1 MTTFTLGLCA
11 GRHDLPVSDFIFSD
25 GDITFPINPPTLFNT
40 ASIKLRDLN
49 YGDKLVVYVTGLTP
63 DVVAIIKYC
72 SIRNIKLTLK
82 HFDRDS
88 NSYIDD
94 VVFD

>member
-1 MTTFTLGLCA
+1 MTTFSLGLCA
-11 GRHDLPVSDFIFSD
+11 GRHDLPVSDFIFAD
-25 GDITFPINPPTLFNT
+25 GDITFPINPTALFNT
-40 ASIKLRDLN
+40 AAIKLRDLN
-49 YGDKLVVYVTGLTP
+49 YGDKLVVYVTELTP
-63 DVVAIIKYC
+63 AVVAVIKYC
-72 SIRNIKLTLK
+72 SIRNLKLTLK

>member
-11 GRHDLPVSDFIFSD
+11 GRHDLPVSDFIFAD
-25 GDITFPINPPTLFNT
+25 GDITFPINPTALFNI
-40 ASIKLRDLN
+40 AAIKLRDLN

-63 DVVAIIKYC
+63 AVVAVIKYC
-72 SIRNIKLTLK
+72 SIRNVKLTLK

>member
-1 MTTFTLGLCA
+1 MTTFTFGLCA
-11 GRHDLPVSDFIFSD
+11 GRHDLPVSDFIFAD
-25 GDITFPINPPTLFNT
+25 GDITFPINPTTLLDT
-40 ASIKLRDLN
+40 AATKLRHL
-49 YGDKLVVYVTGLTP
+49 YKGDSLIVYVTRLTP
-63 DVVAIIKYC
+63 ALVAVIKYC
-72 SIRNIKLTLK
+72 SIRNVKLTLK

>member
-25 GDITFPINPPTLFNT
+25 GDITFPINPPALFNT
-40 ASIKLRDLN
+40 AAIKLRDLN

-63 DVVAIIKYC
+63 AVVAVIKYC
-72 SIRNIKLTLK
+72 SINGIKLTLK

>member
-1 MTTFTLGLCA
+1 MTTYTLGLCA
-11 GRHDLPVSDFIFSD
+11 DCHGLPVSDFIFTD
-25 GDITFPINPPTLFNT
+25 EDITFPINPYELFNT
-40 ASIKLRDLN
+40 VAKKLLNCN

-63 DVVAIIKYC
+63 AVVAVIKYC
-72 SIRNIKLTLK
+72 AFRNIKLPLK

>member
-25 GDITFPINPPTLFNT
+25 EDITFPINPTVLLNT
-40 ASIKLRDLN
+40 AAMNLRHL
-49 YGDKLVVYVTGLTP
+49 YKGDKLVVYVTGLTP
-63 DVVAIIKYC
+63 ATVSIIKFC
-72 SIRNIKLTLK
+72 SLNGIKLTLK